1 VLLVRLIKAAT
12 TYLPRCV
19 MQSWFDPT
27 AMIVFLKDIMMTSSL
42 TPRDTD
48 VAATYR
54 SSARDLDSVLY

>member
-1 VLLVRLIKAAT
+1 
-12 TYLPRCV
+12 